1 METLF
6 TDPKKL
12 ININTRCANDSTLFT
27 SSTQLLD
34 CSSLRPASTS

>member
-1 METLF
+1 MILT
-6 TDPKKL
+6 
-12 ININTRCANDSTLFT
+12 SST